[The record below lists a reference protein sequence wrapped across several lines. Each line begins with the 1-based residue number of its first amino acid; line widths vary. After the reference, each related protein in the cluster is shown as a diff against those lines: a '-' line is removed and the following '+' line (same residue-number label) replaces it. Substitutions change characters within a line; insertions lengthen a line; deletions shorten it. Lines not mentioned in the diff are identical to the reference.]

1 MQFPVKYKENF
12 DVSSEGEATS
22 SDVRDGSLFIAGGG
36 SPKIKGLGKHIYKRE

>member
-1 MQFPVKYKENF
+1 MQFALKYKENF
-12 DVSSEGEATS
+12 DVSSEGTS